1 MQKEKEW
8 SGWDL
13 NSTVHLLSLPF
24 IQEVELPKKASIAE
38 VVGST
43 PTQSISYYEKTTAL
57 N

>member
-43 PTQSISYYEKTTAL
+43 PTQSISYCEGTTAL

>member
-24 IQEVELPKKASIAE
+24 IQEVELPKKASIAA

-43 PTQSISYYEKTTAL
+43 PTRSISYYE
-57 N
+57 

>member
-38 VVGST
+38 LVGST
-43 PTQSISYYEKTTAL
+43 PTQSMFSCEEIIIL